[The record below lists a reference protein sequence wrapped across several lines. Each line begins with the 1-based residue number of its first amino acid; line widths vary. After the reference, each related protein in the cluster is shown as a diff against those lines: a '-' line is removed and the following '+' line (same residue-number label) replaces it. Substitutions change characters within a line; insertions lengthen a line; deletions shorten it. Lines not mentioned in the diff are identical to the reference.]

1 MDALIPTYQGTV
13 MQWHCDHMGH
23 MNVMWYVGK
32 FDEATWNLFAQM
44 GVTSRYLRE
53 KGRAMAAV
61 EQRIQYRRELLAGDT
76 LSIASGVLEVRERAF
91 TFFHEMRNN
100 QDGEVAATC
109 RLVGVHMDST
119 ARKAVPF
126 PDAAMERARAFQ
138 RPYDFGYR
146 D

>member
-1 MDALIPTYQGTV
+1 MADLLPTYQGTV

-32 FDEATWNLFAQM
+32 FDEATWNLFARM
-44 GVTSRYLRE
+44 GATSTYLRE
-53 KGRAMAAV
+53 QGRAMAAV
-61 EQRIQYRRELLAGDT
+61 EQRIQYRRELLVGDT
-76 LSIASGVLEVRERAF
+76 LSIASGILNVGEKAF

-100 QDGEVAATC
+100 QTGEIAATC
-109 RLVGVHMDST
+109 KLTGVHMDSAT
-119 ARKAVPF
+119 RRATPF
-126 PDAAMERARAFQ
+126 PEAVRERARDFV